1 MPAMKVVVLGG
12 GVVGVTTA
20 YYLSADGHEVE
31 VLDRCEGP
39 GLETSFA
46 NGGQLVASHAEPW
59 ASPKAPLQILKW
71 LGRADAPLLFRLRA
85 DPAMWAWGL
94 RFLRNC
100 TAARYHAGTARN
112 LRLGIYNRAL
122 LATLRSELGIEYDQ
136 AQSGSLLV
144 HRDPAGF
151 EDGVRHAA
159 FMTELGAPHEVAD
172 PVRCIEIEPALTP
185 VGNQIAG
192 GLFCPDDEIGDA
204 FKFTEQIAAIC
215 RKQGVRFR
223 YGTRVDGIETERGRI
238 ALVASDDGPI
248 SGDAY
253 VLALGSFSALL
264 ARRIGVRLPV
274 YPVKGYSIT
283 APIEDSAASPNVG
296 LTDVDTKIVMTR
308 LGNRL
313 RVAGTAEFTGYDNA
327 ENPKRGALTVRSAR
341 ALLPGAC
348 DYDKAEHWSG
358 LRPATPDQ
366 VPVLGPSKYPNLWL
380 NTGHGVLGWTQACAS
395 GRIVGDLIAGRD
407 PGIDLNG
414 MTVGRF

>member
-1 MPAMKVVVLGG
+1 MKVVVLGG
-12 GVVGVTTA
+12 GVIGVTTA
-20 YYLSADGHEVE
+20 YYLAADGHEVE

-71 LGRADAPLLFRLRA
+71 LGREDAPLLFRLRA

-100 TAARYHAGTARN
+100 TSARYRAGTARN
-112 LRLGIYNRAL
+112 LRLGFYNRAL
-122 LATLRSELGIEYDQ
+122 MAALRDELAIAYDY
-136 AQSGSLLV
+136 AQTGSLLV

-151 EDGVRHAA
+151 EAAAHHAA
-159 FMTELGAPHEVAD
+159 FMEELGCPHEIAD
-172 PVRCIEIEPALTP
+172 PHRCTQIEPALTP

-192 GLFCPDDEIGDA
+192 GLFSPEDELGDT
-204 FKFTEQIAAIC
+204 FKFTEQIAAAGA
-215 RKQGVRFR
+215 KLGVRYR
-223 YGTRVDGIETERGRI
+223 YNSKIERIEAERGRI
-238 ALVASDDGPI
+238 THVLANGAPVP
-248 SGDAY
+248 GDAF
-253 VLALGSFSALL
+253 VLALGSFSRQL
-264 ARRIGVRLPV
+264 ARGIGVRLPV

-283 APIEDSAASPNVG
+283 APIKDQRAAPRVG
-296 LTDVDTKIVMTR
+296 LTDVDTRIVLTR

-313 RVAGTAEFTGYDNA
+313 RVAGTAEFTGYNNSP
-327 ENPKRGALTVRSAR
+327 NPKRGALTMRSAK
-341 ALLPGAC
+341 ALLPGVC

-366 VPVLGPSKYPNLWL
+366 VPVLGPSKFPNLWL

-395 GRIVGDLIAGRD
+395 GRIVSNLIAGRD
-407 PGIDLNG
+407 PGIDISG
-414 MTVGRF
+414 MTVDRF